1 MKISC
6 KKKHLIKLNLDFFK
20 QETTKVAVNLLGQ
33 NLVRVTKVGYKLKGR
48 IIETEAYLGLEDSSC
63 HSFGG
68 RKTNRTKIM
77 YLSGGH
83 AYVYFTYGM
92 HYCFNIVTGGTAQPE
107 AVLIR
112 ALEPLEG
119 VQEMIVNRGLGKS
132 HFNLTN
138 GPAKLCQA
146 MRIDKNLN
154 GKSLTGN
161 SVYIEKGKTISSKKL
176 AVDKRVGLSSYSD
189 SYYWPLRF
197 YIKDNPYVSVRNKNY
212 L

>member
-1 MKISC
+1 MQKRS
-6 KKKHLIKLNLDFFK
+6 HLGLKFFR
-20 QETTKVAVNLLGQ
+20 QDTIKVAVQLLGQ
-33 NLVRVTKVGYKLKGR
+33 TLVRVIKDGSVLKGR
-48 IIETEAYLGLEDSSC
+48 IVETEAYLGLKDSSC

-68 RKTNRTKIM
+68 RKTNRTQTM
-77 YLSGGH
+77 YLPGGH

-92 HYCFNIVTGGTAQPE
+92 HYCFNVVTGNTTQPE

-119 VQEMIVNRGLGKS
+119 VQEMMINRRLDKN

-146 MRIDKNLN
+146 LKIDKNLN
-154 GKSLTGN
+154 GESLIGD
-161 SVYIEKGKTISSKKL
+161 SIYIEKGRTMSSWEFE
-176 AVDKRVGLSSYSD
+176 VDQRIGLSPYSD

-197 YIKDNPYVSVRNKNY
+197 YIKNNPYVSVVNKSY

>member
-1 MKISC
+1 MK
-6 KKKHLIKLNLDFFK
+6 LDLDFFH
-20 QETTKVAVNLLGQ
+20 QETTKVAVGLLGQ
-33 NLVRVTKVGYKLKGR
+33 TLVRVTKDGLVLKGR
-48 IIETEAYLGLEDSSC
+48 IVETEAYLGLKDPSC

-68 RKTNRTKIM
+68 RKTNRTKTM
-77 YLSGGH
+77 YLPGGH
-83 AYVYFTYGM
+83 TYVYFTYGM
-92 HYCFNIVTGGTAQPE
+92 HYCFNVVTGDTVQPE

-112 ALEPLEG
+112 AVEPLEG
-119 VQEMIVNRGLGKS
+119 VQEMTVNRGLGRS

-154 GKSLTGN
+154 GKSLMEN
-161 SVYIEKGKTISSKKL
+161 SIYIEKGKTISSKEL
-176 AVDKRVGLSSYSD
+176 AVDKRVGLSPYSD

-197 YIKDNPYVSVRNKNY
+197 YIQDNSYVSVKNKDY

>member
-1 MKISC
+1 MQKRSS
-6 KKKHLIKLNLDFFK
+6 HLSLKFFR
-20 QETTKVAVNLLGQ
+20 QDTIKVAVQLLGQ
-33 NLVRVTKVGYKLKGR
+33 TLVRVIKDGSVLKGR
-48 IIETEAYLGLEDSSC
+48 IVETEAYLGLKDSSC

-68 RKTNRTKIM
+68 RKTNRTKTM
-77 YLSGGH
+77 YLPGGH
-83 AYVYFTYGM
+83 AYIYFTYGM
-92 HYCFNIVTGGTAQPE
+92 HYCFNVVTRNTAQPE

-119 VQEMIVNRGLGKS
+119 AWEMAINRGLDKN

-146 MRIDKNLN
+146 LKIDKNLN
-154 GKSLTGN
+154 GESLIGD
-161 SVYIEKGKTISSKKL
+161 SIYIEKGRTMSSWEFE
-176 AVDKRVGLSSYSD
+176 VDQRIGLSPYSD

-197 YIKDNPYVSVRNKNY
+197 YIKNNPYVSVVNKSY